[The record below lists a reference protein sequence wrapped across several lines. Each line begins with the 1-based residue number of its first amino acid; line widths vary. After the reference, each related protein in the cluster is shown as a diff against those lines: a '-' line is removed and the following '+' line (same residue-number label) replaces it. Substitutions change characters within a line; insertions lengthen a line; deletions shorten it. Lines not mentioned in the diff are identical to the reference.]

1 MRDLRELRSNRG
13 RRRRRTGR
21 QGFTLMEVLLVLA
34 ILVIL
39 GSLVVANF
47 SGIFASSKI
56 KAAQA
61 QISALEQQVDFYQL
75 DVGTYPSTQQGLQSL
90 RIAPPDLAD
99 PNKWLGPYAKK
110 DIPPDPW
117 SQSYYYELLSPTQYK
132 IYSAGPDGTPNTAD
146 DIGIVSG

>member
-1 MRDLRELRSNRG
+1 MCRTQ
-13 RRRRRTGR
+13 RRRPRRHPGR

-61 QISALEQQVDFYQL
+61 QISALEQQIDIYQL
-75 DVGTYPSTQQGLQSL
+75 DVGAYPSTQQGLQAL
-90 RIAPPDLAD
+90 RVAPPDIAD
-99 PNKWLGPYAKK
+99 PSKWLGPYAKK
-110 DIPPDPW
+110 DIPVDPW
-117 SQSYYYELLSPTQYK
+117 SQPYNYELLSPTQYK
-132 IYSAGPDGTPNTAD
+132 IFSAGPDGTPNTAD
-146 DIGIVSG
+146 DISTVSG